1 MRMRGYFQFANLRE
15 HYICFHKASF
25 KCILTGEIPLKQ
37 WTMKISQ
44 FASKIASK
52 QSVKQLHYEHFKQFD
67 QTLLSDFGSLHQF
80 QLISSLW
87 GEVMTQASCDQ
98 VMQVWVSRGEERRI
112 RAGPSPELT
121 PGPAR
126 PHSTCYSMAGS
137 TWSKN
142 TNFHAFM
149 ASKKSNFQIIFNITC
164 SYWAARSSQNVLQ
177 VSNRHWET
185 IYDTDSEQRFR
196 ENDSILGIL
205 RILFDVK
212 QGSQDSEDNPI
223 NGTRTLERRRGH
235 VGANWSLV
243 WKEFLWAN
251 LRILF
256 TACKHCRDLET

>member
-1 MRMRGYFQFANLRE
+1 MYFDRWDSIKTMNNE
-15 HYICFHKASF
+15 DITICFKNSF
-25 KCILTGEIPLKQ
+25 ETISLTIALLAFQTVWSNAIVWFRFFTAAPIDKFSLRGDDTSLK
-37 WTMKISQ
+37 
-44 FASKIASK
+44 
-52 QSVKQLHYEHFKQFD
+52 
-67 QTLLSDFGSLHQF
+67 
-80 QLISSLW
+80 
-87 GEVMTQASCDQ
+87 SCDQ

-112 RAGPSPELT
+112 RAGPTPELT

-196 ENDSILGIL
+196 E
-205 RILFDVK
+205 
-212 QGSQDSEDNPI
+212 E
-223 NGTRTLERRRGH
+223 
-235 VGANWSLV
+235 W
-243 WKEFLWAN
+243 
-251 LRILF
+251 
-256 TACKHCRDLET
+256 RDLGNTENPVWCQRRITRLGGWSN

>member
-15 HYICFHKASF
+15 HYTCFHKASF
-25 KCILTGEIPLKQ
+25 KCILTGEIPFKQ
-37 WTMKISQ
+37 WTMKRSQ

-52 QSVKQLHYEHFKQFD
+52 QSVQQLHYWHFKQFD
-67 QTLLSDFGSLHQF
+67 QTLLSHFGSIHQF

-87 GEVMTQASCDQ
+87 EVMTQASCDQ

-196 ENDSILGIL
+196 E
-205 RILFDVK
+205 
-212 QGSQDSEDNPI
+212 E
-223 NGTRTLERRRGH
+223 
-235 VGANWSLV
+235 W
-243 WKEFLWAN
+243 
-251 LRILF
+251 
-256 TACKHCRDLET
+256 RDLGNTENPVWCQRRITRLGGWSN